1 MSNFITCV
9 KSRSIDVKKN
19 YLGDTINNADI
30 YTTQLEVFF
39 NNSSANAHLGDLTAW
54 LAELNSW
61 QNIGEIQASL
71 TIHGLTFANARIVS
85 VDTAPTSDGINNAIL
100 RGSINVTVEE
110 RVAGDTSRLSL
121 DSGNYANLGSLLDDV
136 KDISED
142 ISYSSGVNGQF
153 SMSHSVNVSLK
164 DGYASASKDG
174 ALQIAKSIL
183 DSYLP
188 AANAGL
194 GNGSSVHNALI
205 SSGATGYLSAAVNQI
220 TGECTYS
227 RSVEVN
233 YPDALYQTNNE
244 RSHSLTL
251 DKQGIIMVT
260 ENGRILPLSV
270 DDYASASN
278 MLATILSGAQARCS
292 SVFSNY
298 VSKLNNTLTNA
309 ANAMGSIAVETVKTF
324 NGISHEVSYSVS
336 YSNDPNILNGH
347 TIDRTTD
354 ISQDKSGIAT
364 LTEKTSFI
372 QHGLK
377 CVTDPLVLYT
387 NDNGGSWARAIAVYN
402 AVNGSSGLDG
412 GVSFAFKLAS
422 RTLSYNPNG
431 RNLSYSISWTSDPSV
446 SEIGSAAEAATIK
459 KISIDW
465 NDKLPE
471 RMRQEYPIAPIG
483 LLVHDPGQTSLGVRT
498 VSVTANLDRDNCPYT
513 LASRVKPVLA
523 INYMA
528 NIAKDK
534 ILDVFMDLNLGQNNI
549 YITECNYSFSS
560 NRTVTLTATAQYLQA
575 R

>member
-1 MSNFITCV
+1 V
-9 KSRSIDVKKN
+9 DVKKN
-19 YLGDTINNADI
+19 YLGNTINNADI

-85 VDTAPTSDGINNAIL
+85 VDTAPTPDGINNAIL

-136 KDISED
+136 RDISED
-142 ISYSSGVNGQF
+142 ISYSSGVDGQF

-188 AANAGL
+188 AASAGL
-194 GNGSSVHNALI
+194 ANGSSVHNALI
-205 SSGATGYLSAAVNQI
+205 SSGATGYLSASVNQI

-233 YPDALYQTNNE
+233 NPDALYETNNE

-270 DDYASASN
+270 GDYASASN
-278 MLATILSGAQARCS
+278 MLATILSGAQVRCS

-309 ANAMGSIAVETVKTF
+309 ASAMGSIAVETVKTF

-354 ISQDKSGIAT
+354 VNQDKNGVAT

-377 CVTDPLVLYT
+377 CATDPLVLYT
-387 NDNGGSWARAIAVYN
+387 NDNGGAWARAVAVYN
-402 AVNGSSGLDG
+402 SVNASSGLDG
-412 GVSFAFKLAS
+412 GVSFTFKLAS

-431 RNLSYSISWTSDPSV
+431 KNLSYSISWTSDPSV
-446 SEIGSAAEAATIK
+446 SGVGSAAEAATIK

-471 RMRQEYPIAPIG
+471 RMRQEFPIAPIG
-483 LLVHDPGQTSLGVRT
+483 LLVHDSGQTSLGVRT
-498 VSVTANLDRDNCPYT
+498 VSVTASLDRDSCPYT
-513 LASRVKPVLA
+513 LALRVKPILA

-534 ILDVFMDLNLGQNNI
+534 ILDVFMDLSLGQNDI